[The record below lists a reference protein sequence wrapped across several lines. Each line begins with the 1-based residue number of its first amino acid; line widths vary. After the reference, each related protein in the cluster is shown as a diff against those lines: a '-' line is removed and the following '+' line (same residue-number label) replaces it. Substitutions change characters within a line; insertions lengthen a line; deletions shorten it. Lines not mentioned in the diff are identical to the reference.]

1 MPDST
6 HTHPRLSA
14 EEKNKEILKLLP
26 LLSPFSKVPS
36 CVCTTNRISIGTAQ
50 DFSELRQTIDDA
62 FTKLEELEEEGRR
75 SKVIDQ
81 IHSSPPRFI
90 IIIRMM
96 LMSPILLSF
105 FTLFVYIITLLDSFS
120 LDPSNRSLSVCLSV
134 CTSSLQY
141 FQSRAFKSS
150 QNHVGPNILYIIG

>member
-1 MPDST
+1 MQDST
-6 HTHPRLSA
+6 HTPPRLSA

-105 FTLFVYIITLLDSFS
+105 FTLIVYIITLLDSFS
-120 LDPSNRSLSVCLSV
+120 LDPSYQSLSVCLFV
-134 CTSSLQY
+134 RLYVITSI
-141 FQSRAFKSS
+141 F
-150 QNHVGPNILYIIG
+150 PI